1 MADVE
6 RLVSLVGIMVRLV
19 AATVKELRLKHCWS
33 GRSINVVGHD
43 CATHVESLDIMHVSV
58 CKYLKIERIL
68 NVEKIVRRSKNE
80 EWKSTNLDDEDGN
93 KLRRK
98 RVINISMKDRNVKEK
113 GKIEDKPER
122 SGGRRISKR
131 YRKSAKIESPTR
143 TCGVSHENT
152 DGTYSFGNFYQN
164 GIVVG
169 KDENETFV
177 YCQKSTDLDS
187 ESETH
192 NLVTSTKENID
203 GDSRLYDVD
212 GTCTVG
218 RCDEKGNAVDDENDD
233 LDEAIGNRA
242 MMNSSGGIKKGFE
255 WNLKC
260 TEVGDCS
267 AENTNEMYNIGC
279 YYERRTKISIWT
291 LKSRE
296 QGVGYT

>member
-80 EWKSTNLDDEDGN
+80 EWKSTNLDDEDVN
-93 KLRRK
+93 IRFLRIMGEDNDDTK
-98 RVINISMKDRNVKEK
+98 RNVNVNRNVKEK

-131 YRKSAKIESPTR
+131 YRKSAKIET
-143 TCGVSHENT
+143 
-152 DGTYSFGNFYQN
+152 
-164 GIVVG
+164 
-169 KDENETFV
+169 
-177 YCQKSTDLDS
+177 
-187 ESETH
+187 
-192 NLVTSTKENID
+192 
-203 GDSRLYDVD
+203 
-212 GTCTVG
+212 
-218 RCDEKGNAVDDENDD
+218 
-233 LDEAIGNRA
+233 IGNRA

-296 QGVGYT
+296 Q